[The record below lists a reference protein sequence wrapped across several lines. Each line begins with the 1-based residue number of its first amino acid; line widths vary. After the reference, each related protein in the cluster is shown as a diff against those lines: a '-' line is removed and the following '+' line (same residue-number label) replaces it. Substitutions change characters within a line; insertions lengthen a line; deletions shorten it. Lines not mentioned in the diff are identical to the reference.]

1 MRGHRA
7 PTNRRHCADAVGSG
21 MHTPAGLVFTV
32 EDANSGN
39 RAAVSLSPLGIQN
52 AVTAVAGYLD
62 STQHADLASAVRA
75 RGLYNKH
82 GAALNRVGE
91 IAAES
96 LVFIGENASS
106 EFRGCSFLVLCVSV
120 SSRLSSAVVPRECSV
135 FLSARCGILCC
146 EVWRRACSA
155 LPASVR
161 QCVLR
166 ATLMWRTFVG
176 VLNALNQPPSV
187 AHA

>member
-1 MRGHRA
+1 MAPRCAVFWARSACGWLGILCVVRGALCCAMRDRRA
-7 PTNRRHCADAVGSG
+7 PTNRRHCAGVRASDRSGDAVGSG
-21 MHTPAGLVFTV
+21 IHTPTGLVFTV
-32 EDANSGN
+32 EDTNSGN

-96 LVFIGENASS
+96 LVFIGSQPT
-106 EFRGCSFLVLCVSV
+106 G
-120 SSRLSSAVVPRECSV
+120 
-135 FLSARCGILCC
+135 
-146 EVWRRACSA
+146 
-155 LPASVR
+155 
-161 QCVLR
+161 
-166 ATLMWRTFVG
+166 G
-176 VLNALNQPPSV
+176 VLLGRWRCWSSYRPCTCAGVLIGQ
-187 AHA
+187 